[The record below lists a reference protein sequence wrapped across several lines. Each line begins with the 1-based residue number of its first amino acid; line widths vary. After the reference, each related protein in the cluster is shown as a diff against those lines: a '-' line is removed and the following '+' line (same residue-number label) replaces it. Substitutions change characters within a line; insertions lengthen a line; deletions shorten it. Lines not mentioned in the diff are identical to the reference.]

1 MMNPDELE
9 RMVSAWL
16 AGNRMAQ
23 QVDDLGAW
31 QIATALGYIRDSLEW
46 DAAVDGAA
54 AYLLNGAKL

>member
-1 MMNPDELE
+1 MNPDEVE

-23 QVDDLGAW
+23 QGDDLGAY
-31 QIATALGYIRDSLEW
+31 QIATALGYERDSLEW

-54 AYLLNGAKL
+54 AYFFKGAKL